1 MTLCLVR
8 IACIEFYL
16 TMVVFSV
23 LDLIQD
29 AVRYVKQGHI
39 APLVID
45 SLALILLR
53 DQQVFS
59 CKQIC
64 CLFVCFGGDGGG
76 CFFYFFYF
84 GHTLYGVSDFHQV
97 GVIELYLC
105 SDLDLTSRLAQHQRI

>member
-39 APLVID
+39 VPLVID
-45 SLALILLR
+45 SLCADSSERSTSFQLQTNL
-53 DQQVFS
+53 
-59 CKQIC
+59 
-64 CLFVCFGGDGGG
+64 LFVCFGGDGGG
-76 CFFYFFYF
+76 CFFYFC
-84 GHTLYGVSDFHQV
+84 HTLYGVSDFHQV